1 MKNLF
6 CFIWFYGIYK
16 LVILYIGFN
25 NFYFLFFFGNL
36 FYVFEIRIEIVI
48 GCFFVNIIEK

>member
-36 FYVFEIRIEIVI
+36 FYIFEIRIEIVI